1 MDFNRISIIGPV
13 GGECYN
19 SYIYFRDDEGAMIRS
34 ILTLSFGIILKL
46 MDW

>member
-19 SYIYFRDDEGAMIRS
+19 SYIYFDDEGAMIRS